1 MGNDAPMNTA
11 LPRYRAFLSY
21 SHRDAAIAQRLHR
34 RLETYR
40 VPAGLRGVQADGQE
54 IPARL
59 TPVFRDREELASA
72 VRLSDSIEAALDDSA
87 ALIVVCSPHAVASH
101 WVGQEI
107 LRFRQRHPERPV
119 LAFVASGDPGLD
131 PRIAPERAALPL
143 ALLLADPLQ
152 PEGELGEPL
161 AADARNEGDGF
172 AAAFLKLVAGLLG
185 VRYDALRQR
194 EARRRQ
200 RQWALAVTASLLLS
214 AVMAFLAWDATRA
227 RDVARAAQAQAELE
241 LESERQTRN
250 FLLSVFRL
258 ADAERSHGDE
268 VTVREVLDRAV
279 LRIDST
285 RFARPAIKSRFLAT
299 MGQAYSS
306 LGLHKRS
313 AELLRASLDALP
325 GEALPADERNQ
336 RIDSRIELADVLY
349 NMGEYDAAT
358 TLLDAVD
365 RDIGNTA
372 AAAAQRAR
380 SANVRGDI
388 LSYNERDAEAMTVFR
403 AAIAALDAAALEPEE
418 DVLIRSRSLS
428 GMGLLLQYAD
438 DHAGSDEKYAEAIA
452 LLEPVVG
459 ELHPATITAILSRG
473 SNAYASSDVATA
485 HAAWH
490 RALALAQ
497 QIYDEDAPEIGTIK
511 NNLGR
516 LSLETGELA
525 RAEELLRDALRS
537 DRKHRGASF
546 DDLAYPLNNL
556 ALARLFQ
563 DDAAEAR
570 RLLEEALPIAEKA
583 NHAMLGPILTTLAE
597 LYCSEDRL
605 PEGNA
610 LAERALATTREHDG
624 EDHWHTASALL
635 VSNLCRAAANQ
646 PVQRA
651 QSDAALA
658 IVRKRWSR
666 DSPFARHAQALH
678 VRLRA
683 GA

>member
-1 MGNDAPMNTA
+1 MSQVP
-11 LPRYRAFLSY
+11 PRYRAFLSY

-34 RLETYR
+34 RLEAYR
-40 VPAGLRGVQADGQE
+40 VPPGLRDGEADARE
-54 IPARL
+54 IPTRL
-59 TPVFRDREELASA
+59 HPVFRDREELASA
-72 VRLSDSIEAALDDSA
+72 ARLSDSIEAALDASA
-87 ALIVVCSPHAVASH
+87 ALIVVCSPAAVASH

-107 LRFRQRHPERPV
+107 LRFRRRHPDRPV
-119 LAFVASGDPGLD
+119 LAFVAAGDPGLD
-131 PRIAPERAALPL
+131 PRFAPEHAALPL

-152 PEGELGEPL
+152 PEGDLGEPL
-161 AADARNEGDGF
+161 AADARSEGDGF
-172 AAAFLKLVAGLLG
+172 AAAFLKLVAGLLD

-194 EARRRQ
+194 DARRRQ
-200 RQWALAVTASLLLS
+200 LRWTLAVAASLLLS

-258 ADAERSHGDE
+258 ADAERSRGDQ

-285 RFARPAIKSRFLAT
+285 RFARPAVKSRFLAT

-306 LGLHKRS
+306 LGLYKRS
-313 AELLRASLDALP
+313 AELLQESLDVLP
-325 GEALPADERNQ
+325 GEALPAEARAQ
-336 RIDSRIELADVLY
+336 RIDSGIELADVLY
-349 NMGEYDAAT
+349 NMGEYDPAT
-358 TLLDAVD
+358 ALLDVAD
-365 RDIGNTA
+365 RSVGNSA
-372 AAAAQRAR
+372 AAQAQRAR

-388 LSYNERDAEAMTVFR
+388 LSYNERDEEAMASFR
-403 AAIAALDAAALEPEE
+403 QAIVSLDAAALEPEE
-418 DVLIRSRSLS
+418 DVLIRSRSLT
-428 GMGLLLQYAD
+428 GMGLLFQYAD
-438 DHAGSDEKYAEAIA
+438 DHAASDRLYAEAIA

-473 SNAYASSDVATA
+473 SNAYASADTATA

-490 RALALAQ
+490 RALGLAQ

-537 DRKHRGASF
+537 DRKHRGAQF

-563 DDAAEAR
+563 GDPLEAR
-570 RLLEEALPIAEKA
+570 ALLEEALPIAEKA
-583 NHAMLGPILTTLAE
+583 RHAMLGPILTTLAE
-597 LYCSEDRL
+597 LDCT
-605 PEGNA
+605 EGLVA
-610 LAERALATTREHDG
+610 AGTVLAERALETTREHDG
-624 EDHWHTASALL
+624 EEHWHAASAVL
-635 VSNLCRAAANQ
+635 VANRCRAAAEQ

-651 QSDAALA
+651 EVDAALA
-658 IVRKRWSR
+658 VVRKRWNR
-666 DSPFARHAQALH
+666 ESPFARHAQALRDDS
-678 VRLRA
+678 VGTKAR
-683 GA
+683 